1 MPSKLQ
7 FFTFVKGIFE
17 SYLVM
22 FQADASML
30 LFTCSEFEKMFT
42 RLICPILKQEKLTI
56 PITERIKKKWLM
68 DKNNHLEH
76 DALDIGA
83 AAEVNLKGVQLSEE
97 KKNEFRRKCRI
108 MVSDILVNL
117 AEKTPLR
124 YTVVRCA

>member
-1 MPSKLQ
+1 
-7 FFTFVKGIFE
+7 
-17 SYLVM
+17 
-22 FQADASML
+22 
-30 LFTCSEFEKMFT
+30 
-42 RLICPILKQEKLTI
+42 
-56 PITERIKKKWLM
+56 M